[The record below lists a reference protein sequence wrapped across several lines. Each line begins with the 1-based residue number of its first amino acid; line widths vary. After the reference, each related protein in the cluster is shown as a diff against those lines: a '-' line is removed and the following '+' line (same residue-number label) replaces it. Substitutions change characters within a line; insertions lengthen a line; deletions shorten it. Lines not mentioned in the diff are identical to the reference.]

1 MPVIAPPMLTALF
14 LGISYGFTAGISPGP
29 MLGLLI
35 TQTLQRGWRA
45 GNLVALAPLITDLP
59 IIVLAVLLIS
69 QLPASALGWLAV
81 AGGLFVL
88 YLGCETALTAYR
100 YAHGAAPSQALS
112 SPIPAGAASSSVLWR
127 AVVTNALNPHPY
139 LFWGT
144 VGAQLLIR
152 NYEEQGT
159 SGPILLLLGFYAF
172 LVGTKLVISFVVNR
186 SRHCLQ
192 GPLYH
197 LVLFLSALLLIAL
210 GLWLFAE
217 GLRSLL

>member
-1 MPVIAPPMLTALF
+1 MLTALF

-29 MLGLLI
+29 MLGLVI

-59 IIVLAVLLIS
+59 IVVLAVLLIS
-69 QLPASALGWLAV
+69 QLPPSALGWLAV

-88 YLGCETALTAYR
+88 YLGGETALTAYR
-100 YAHGAAPSQALS
+100 YAQSASSSQALS
-112 SPIPAGAASSSVLWR
+112 PSVSATAASGTVLWR
-127 AVVTNALNPHPY
+127 AVLTNALNPHPY

-152 NYEEQGT
+152 NYEEQGAG
-159 SGPILLLLGFYAF
+159 GPILLLLGFYAF
-172 LVGTKLVISFVVNR
+172 LVGTKLAVAFAVNR
-186 SRHCLQ
+186 SRHWLQ

-197 LVLFLSALLLIAL
+197 RMLFLSALLLVAL
-210 GLWLFAE
+210 GLWLLVE
-217 GLRSLL
+217 GLSSLL